1 MPHRLTQFLAILL
14 VSLVATPETSVGH
27 AAGNA
32 ASSPVDNELTA
43 EEKAEGWRL
52 LFNGKDH
59 DGWQCNN
66 GKPIATAVE
75 DGSLVPFKA
84 GGYLIVHK
92 DTFGDFRLKC
102 DVKMSS
108 DQCNSG
114 IFFRVGDLLK
124 PVQTG
129 FEVQVAKG
137 GKGLHDFGAIYDLV
151 PPGENLTRPAGEW
164 NHVEIVCRGPRIR
177 VEVNGQRVARI
188 NCDDYD
194 QPGLPPDGSKHKFEL
209 AVKDFPRRGHLG
221 FQDHGHKV
229 RYKNVKLLELQP

>member
-1 MPHRLTQFLAILL
+1 MKNLIQKPEAQGKLSELKLELQRLLAQTHPNLTAAK
-14 VSLVATPETSVGH
+14 VQAPATAI
-27 AAGNA
+27 AAA
-32 ASSPVDNELTA
+32 PPADNELSA

-66 GKPIATAVE
+66 GKPIATPVE
-75 DGSLVPFKA
+75 EGSLVPFKA

-92 DTFGDFRLKC
+92 DMFGDFRLKC

-129 FEVQVAKG
+129 FEMQVAKG
-137 GKGLHDFGAIYDLV
+137 GTGLHDFGAIYDLV
-151 PPGENLTRPAGEW
+151 PPG
-164 NHVEIVCRGPRIR
+164 
-177 VEVNGQRVARI
+177 Q
-188 NCDDYD
+188 DSD
-194 QPGLPPDGSKHKFEL
+194 QAD
-209 AVKDFPRRGHLG
+209 R
-221 FQDHGHKV
+221 
-229 RYKNVKLLELQP
+229 